1 MALLLQR
8 ALPVF
13 LLAIALIAVPALL
26 FQQQGVPRLRFL
38 RAERDRVTD
47 ENRELE
53 RDVTRLR
60 AQVKQLREDPR
71 AVEAIARDQLGLV
84 RRSEVVFHFGKAH

>member
-1 MALLLQR
+1 MAVLLQR

-38 RAERDRVTD
+38 RAELDRVTD

-60 AQVKQLREDPR
+60 AQVKQLREDPL